1 MGGIHKALHHGLMYE
16 EEEKEEE
23 KEEEESKKRMVR
35 CHLPTDNL
43 DHFVF
48 TDQHSQR
55 PSDYYILLQY
65 KYTTIHK
72 YTQIQIHI
80 QHPQRLFDNNIQL
93 QYTNY

>member
-1 MGGIHKALHHGLMYE
+1 MYE
-16 EEEKEEE
+16 EEEEKEKEEE
-23 KEEEESKKRMVR
+23 KEEESKKRMVR

-55 PSDYYILLQY
+55 PPDYYILLQY
-65 KYTTIHK
+65 NTK

>member
-1 MGGIHKALHHGLMYE
+1 MYE
-16 EEEKEEE
+16 EEEKRE
-23 KEEEESKKRMVR
+23 KEEESKKRMVR

-65 KYTTIHK
+65 NTIQDTNTHK
-72 YTQIQIHI
+72 YT
-80 QHPQRLFDNNIQL
+80 N
-93 QYTNY
+93 TNTHTATPETL